1 MLTARTRILF
11 VSLLVVFTLHL
22 HAGARRRAVA
32 APVPSDE
39 LSIAFVDAG
48 HDVLDAGAIAFR
60 PTAVGSK
67 GRRGMAATTRMFG
80 LRIGQPSREARGTA
94 TLRAFLE
101 TADPRC
107 VVRIDGVVLG
117 TAPRVI
123 RHHAPI
129 GIAMRHRLE
138 IEVPPQAPEG
148 ALLTTIGWEVT
159 TD

>member
-1 MLTARTRILF
+1 MLTARTRILAL
-11 VSLLVVFTLHL
+11 SLLVVSSLQL
-22 HAGARRRAVA
+22 SAGARRRAVA
-32 APVPSDE
+32 TPVPSDE

-48 HDVLDAGAIAFR
+48 HALLDAGAIAFR
-60 PTAVGSK
+60 PNQ
-67 GRRGMAATTRMFG
+67 GRRGMAVTTRAFG

-101 TADPRC
+101 TADPRAT
-107 VVRIDGVVLG
+107 VRIDGIVLG

-129 GIAMRHRLE
+129 GIAMRLSLE

-148 ALLTTIGWEVT
+148 ALMTTIGWEVS

>member
-11 VSLLVVFTLHL
+11 VSLLIAFALQL
-22 HAGARRRAVA
+22 PAGARRRAVA

-48 HDVLDAGAIAFR
+48 QALLDAGAIAFR
-60 PTAVGSK
+60 PSK
-67 GRRGMAATTRMFG
+67 GRRGMATTTRTFG

-101 TADPRC
+101 TADSRC
-107 VVRIDGVVLG
+107 VVRIDGIVLG